1 MNQKVKR
8 TRRDHSLSF
17 KLAVVE
23 QVGKGEMTYCQ
34 AQNRGQPYCAELAE
48 QTVNPT
54 GSRPLHS
61 ESAEPEDREQA
72 RRMVRES
79 VEIYNIQR
87 PHLSLQ
93 YKTPDEVHRAL

>member
-23 QVGKGEMTYCQ
+23 QVEKGEMIYCQ

-48 QTVNPT
+48 KTVNPT

-61 ESAEPEDREQA
+61 ESAKPEDREQA

-79 VEIYNIQR
+79 VEIYNTQR